1 MKKII
6 ATLLLCAL
14 LPTFASAT
22 MPGLPG
28 HGAST
33 TADPIIEDDHGHTGV
48 ITDGEVLIDNFFD
61 PRPYINTEN
70 EENENGQPTYPIDRV
85 DGVILDLADGDIILY
100 PDGYRQPGFDAPL
113 TAYAGNYVIK
123 GARSS
128 DTPLR
133 IINMS
138 GENVSFDLYFDSA
151 EIRAADWCAAA
162 SITCNADTTV
172 NIVNVGT
179 GIVQGYNHP
188 AFVGSPENGAHITV
202 NIFNTHYSRLT
213 LNHLYLYNRT
223 VAYAGNTNGEFL
235 HNDAI
240 EMFVNGSAPRN
251 NKRLVLTDG
260 YDVPEPA
267 AASDPSDASG
277 GNAGNDTAVTPEQ
290 SAPTD
295 GNDLCKWCGSAH
307 NGPFA
312 KLVGFFHTIVSF
324 FHGLFGA

>member
-1 MKKII
+1 MRKKIKI
-6 ATLLLCAL
+6 ASVLLAALLLCAL

-33 TADPIIEDDHGHTGV
+33 TADPIFEDDCGHNGL
-48 ITDGEVLIDNFFD
+48 IADGEGLIDDMFD
-61 PRPYINTEN
+61 PRPFIIMED

-85 DGVILDLADGDIILY
+85 EGAILDLADGDIVLY

-113 TAYAGNYVIK
+113 QSYSGNYIIK
-123 GARSS
+123 GARRS

-133 IINMS
+133 IVNMS
-138 GENVSFDLYFDSA
+138 GESAAFDLYFDSA

-162 SITCNADTTV
+162 SIICSADTTV

-202 NIFNTHYSRLT
+202 NIFNTHYSSLT
-213 LNHLYLYNRT
+213 LNHQYLYNRT
-223 VAYAGNTNGEFL
+223 VVYAGNTNGEFL

-260 YDVPEPA
+260 YDVPEPES
-267 AASDPSDASG
+267 ASEQPDADGGHDPC
-277 GNAGNDTAVTPEQ
+277 E
-290 SAPTD
+290 
-295 GNDLCKWCGSAH
+295 WCGGAH
-307 NGPFA
+307 SGPFS
-312 KLVGFFHTIVSF
+312 KLFDLFHSIVAFFTL
-324 FHGLFGA
+324 LFGQI

>member
-1 MKKII
+1 MKKKTRLITVLL
-6 ATLLLCAL
+6 AALLLCAM

-22 MPGLPG
+22 MPDLPTHEDNG
-28 HGAST
+28 
-33 TADPIIEDDHGHTGV
+33 DIILPNIAPDMGGMG
-48 ITDGEVLIDNFFD
+48 DGMDLPDVFHDRFNE
-61 PRPYINTEN
+61 TEN
-70 EENENGQPTYPIDRV
+70 NEPTFPIDRV
-85 DGVILDLADGDIILY
+85 SGVTLDLGDGDIILY

-123 GARSS
+123 GARRS

-138 GENVSFDLYFDSA
+138 GESAAFDLYFDSA

-162 SITCNADTTV
+162 SIICSADTTV

-202 NIFNTHYSRLT
+202 NIFNTHYSSLT
-213 LNHLYLYNRT
+213 LNHQYLYNRT
-223 VAYAGNTNGEFL
+223 VVYAGNTNGEFL

-260 YDVPEPA
+260 YDVPEPES
-267 AASDPSDASG
+267 ASEQPDADGVPDPC
-277 GNAGNDTAVTPEQ
+277 E
-290 SAPTD
+290 
-295 GNDLCKWCGSAH
+295 WCGGAH
-307 NGPFA
+307 SGPFG
-312 KLVGFFHTIVSF
+312 KLFDLFHSIVAFFTL
-324 FHGLFGA
+324 LFGQI